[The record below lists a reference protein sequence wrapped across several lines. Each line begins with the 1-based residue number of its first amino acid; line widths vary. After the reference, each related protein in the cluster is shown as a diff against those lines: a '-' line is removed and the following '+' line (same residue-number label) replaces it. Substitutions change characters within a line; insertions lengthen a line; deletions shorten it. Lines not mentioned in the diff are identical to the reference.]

1 MKINKIL
8 VLSIVSFIF
17 SAPALA
23 TDLTNKD
30 SKKYEVKVADVGTL
44 NTSIEKNTTSLS
56 ICRSSC
62 TVTVVGVGSIKITG
76 KEKVVVIKNGALSLE
91 K

>member
-1 MKINKIL
+1 MKINKL
-8 VLSIVSFIF
+8 LALSIVSLVC
-17 SAPALA
+17 SSPALA

-30 SKKYEVKVADVGTL
+30 SKKYAVKVADVGTL
-44 NTSIEKNTTSLS
+44 NTSIDSNTTSMS
-56 ICRSSC
+56 ICSSSC

-76 KEKVVVIKNGALSLE
+76 KEKVIVIKNGELSLE

>member
-1 MKINKIL
+1 MKKVIA
-8 VLSIVSFIF
+8 LSIVFSSIF

-44 NTSIEKNTTSLS
+44 NTSIESNTTSLS
-56 ICRSSC
+56 ICRTSC
-62 TVTVVGVGSIKITG
+62 TVTVVGVGSLKITG
-76 KEKVVVIKNGALSLE
+76 KEKVIVIKNGALSLE

>member
-1 MKINKIL
+1 MHKVL
-8 VLSIVSFIF
+8 ALSIVSLLF

-44 NTSIEKNTTSLS
+44 NTSIESNTTSPS
-56 ICRSSC
+56 ICRGSC

-76 KEKVVVIKNGALSLE
+76 KEKVIVIKNGSLSLE

>member
-1 MKINKIL
+1 MNKVL
-8 VLSIVSFIF
+8 VLSIVSLIF

-30 SKKYEVKVADVGTL
+30 SNRYEVKVVDVGTL
-44 NTSIEKNTTSLS
+44 NTSIESNTTSAS
-56 ICRSSC
+56 ICSKSC
-62 TVTVVGVGSIKITG
+62 TVTVVGVGSIKVTG
-76 KEKVVVIKNGALSLE
+76 KEKAIVIKNGALKLE

>member
-1 MKINKIL
+1 MNKVL
-8 VLSIVSFIF
+8 ALSIVSSIF

-30 SKKYEVKVADVGTL
+30 SQRYEVKVADVGTL
-44 NTSIEKNTTSLS
+44 NTSIESNTTSPS
-56 ICRSSC
+56 ICSKSC
-62 TVTVVGVGSIKITG
+62 TVTVVGVGSVKITG
-76 KEKVVVIKNGALSLE
+76 KEKVIVIKNGALSLE